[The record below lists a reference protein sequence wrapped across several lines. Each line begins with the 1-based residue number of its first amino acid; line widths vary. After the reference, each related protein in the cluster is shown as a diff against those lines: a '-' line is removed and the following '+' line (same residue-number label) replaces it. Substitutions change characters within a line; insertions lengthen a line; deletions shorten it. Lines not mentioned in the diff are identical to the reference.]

1 MALRGAWNSL
11 RRNGPIRVFQC
22 SRDTVLQGL
31 GDVVTLAGRGHQ
43 RPGCFAVPH
52 GDGVQSKLIWVR
64 DVDHAH
70 TDVVAEVQISQCV
83 GHGLDTL

>member
-1 MALRGAWNSL
+1 MKRAPSGALFYDRYE
-11 RRNGPIRVFQC
+11 C
-22 SRDTVLQGL
+22 K
-31 GDVVTLAGRGHQ
+31 
-43 RPGCFAVPH
+43 FAYL
-52 GDGVQSKLIWVR
+52 GVQSKAMWVR

>member
-1 MALRGAWNSL
+1 LGALFYDRYE
-11 RRNGPIRVFQC
+11 C
-22 SRDTVLQGL
+22 K
-31 GDVVTLAGRGHQ
+31 
-43 RPGCFAVPH
+43 FAYL
-52 GDGVQSKLIWVR
+52 GVQSKAMWVR